1 VPWTGPTS
9 GLRYERLRAEWA
21 EELAALELA
30 SFPTTDPGDLYD
42 APELRLLAGVFPEG
56 CFVGLDGDRPVA
68 MGLGVRI
75 HFDFDHPQH
84 NLAELLGNGP
94 DETGH
99 QPDGPWYYGTDIA
112 VDAGYRRRG
121 IGRELYDLRKQACND
136 LDLAGIVAGGVIPGY
151 ADHRHA
157 MTADEYIEAVKA
169 GQLYDPTL
177 SFQLENGFE
186 ARCAIAGYM
195 SDPTVDDY
203 ASLIV
208 WPNPGYRSA
217 G

>member
-1 VPWTGPTS
+1 
-9 GLRYERLRAEWA
+9 
-21 EELAALELA
+21 
-30 SFPTTDPGDLYD
+30 
-42 APELRLLAGVFPEG
+42 
-56 CFVGLDGDRPVA
+56 
-68 MGLGVRI
+68 
-75 HFDFDHPQH
+75 
-84 NLAELLGNGP
+84 
-94 DETGH
+94 
-99 QPDGPWYYGTDIA
+99 
-112 VDAGYRRRG
+112 
-121 IGRELYDLRKQACND
+121 
-136 LDLAGIVAGGVIPGY
+136 
-151 ADHRHA
+151 